1 MSEQKV
7 KFPEK
12 GTTKD
17 DVLKKMKASRDEDAK
32 WREGK
37 TFSLVF
43 FAGDEVLELLKE
55 AYNMFL
61 SENGLNPSAFPSLKQ
76 FEAEVVSMTTDML
89 GGDANT
95 CGNMTSGGTESI
107 LMAVKTAREWAKKN
121 MPGVKNPEIVLP
133 ITAHP
138 AFDKAAH
145 YFQVKAVHTPVGKDY
160 RADVDAMKK
169 AINKNTILLVGSAA
183 QYAHGVVDPIR
194 DIAAVAKSNG
204 LLCHVDACIG
214 GFVLPFA
221 KKLGYDIPDF
231 DFRVPG
237 VTSISVDLHKY
248 AYSAK
253 GASVI
258 LYRNKEI
265 RRHQFFVYTDW
276 PGGIYGSPT
285 MTGTRPGGAI
295 AAAWAMLNYL
305 GEEGYLRIVDRVM
318 KTTKKLIEGI
328 NAIDGIHVVGE
339 PHMSII
345 AIGSDKLDVYEVGD
359 ELMVRGWHVD
369 KQQFPP
375 TLHLTVTYAH
385 ADVADKFLSDLS
397 ECAGIVKKFSWRKVS
412 SYVQNAVAKNLLK
425 ILPEK
430 WVSALTKM
438 VGAKGG
444 GVPKRTAAMY
454 GMMGALPNKGD
465 IKELVLD
472 FIEKFTEIQK
482 K

>member
-1 MSEQKV
+1 MSEQKMM
-7 KFPEK
+7 FPEK
-12 GTTKD
+12 GTAKD
-17 DVLKKMKASRDEDAK
+17 DVLKKMAAMRDEDAR

-43 FAGDEVLELLKE
+43 YAGDEVLELLKE
-55 AYNMFL
+55 AYTMFM
-61 SENGLNPSAFPSLKQ
+61 SENGLNPSAFPSLRR
-76 FEAEVVSMTTDML
+76 FEAEVVSMTAHML
-89 GGDANT
+89 GGDGDV

-107 LMAVKTAREWAKKN
+107 LMAVKTAREWAKEN
-121 MPGVKNPEIVLP
+121 MPQVKNPEMVLP
-133 ITAHP
+133 VTAHP

-145 YFQVKAVHTPVGKDY
+145 YFNVKVVHTPIGKDY
-160 RADVDAMKK
+160 RADVSAMQK
-169 AINKNTILLVGSAA
+169 AITKNTILLVGSAA
-183 QYAHGVVDPIR
+183 QYAHGVVDPIS
-194 DIAAVAKSNG
+194 DIAARAKEKG

-221 KKLGYDIPDF
+221 KKLGYVIPDF
-231 DFRVPG
+231 DFRVNG
-237 VTSISVDLHKY
+237 VTSMSVDLHKY

-258 LYRNKEI
+258 LYRNKNL

-305 GEEGYLRIVDRVM
+305 GEEGYLRIVDTVM
-318 KTTKKLIEGI
+318 KTTK
-328 NAIDGIHVVGE
+328 NFIDGIHAIEGIYVAGE

-359 ELMVRGWHVD
+359 EMMMRGWHID

-385 ADVADKFLSDLS
+385 AAVADKFLSDLK
-397 ECAGIVKKFSWRKVS
+397 EAVEAVKKFSWRKVS
-412 SYVQNAVAKNLLK
+412 SYTQLAVVKNLLK
-425 ILPEK
+425 VLPEK

-438 VGAKGG
+438 AGAKDAGL
-444 GVPKRTAAMY
+444 PKRTAAMY

-465 IKELVLD
+465 VKELVLD
-472 FIEKFTEIQK
+472 FIEKFTDVQK
-482 K
+482 

>member
-12 GTTKD
+12 GAAKD
-17 DVLKKMKASRDEDAK
+17 DVLKKMKASRDEDAR

-89 GGDANT
+89 GGDADVR
-95 CGNMTSGGTESI
+95 GNMTSGGTESI
-107 LMAVKTAREWAKKN
+107 LMAVKTAREWAKEN
-121 MPGVKNPEIVLP
+121 LPQVKNPEKVLP
-133 ITAHP
+133 VTAHP

-145 YFQVKAVHTPVGKDY
+145 YFNVKAVHTPVGKDY

-169 AINKNTILLVGSAA
+169 TANKNTILFVGSAA

-194 DIAAVAKSNG
+194 DIAALAKANG

-397 ECAGIVKKFSWRKVS
+397 ECVGIVKKFSWRKVS

-472 FIEKFTEIQK
+472 FIEKFTEVQK

>member
-1 MSEQKV
+1 MSETKI

-12 GTTKD
+12 GAAKD
-17 DVLKKMKASRDEDAK
+17 DVLKKMAAMRDEDAR

-43 FAGDEVLELLKE
+43 YAGDEVLELLKE
-55 AYNMFL
+55 AYTMFM
-61 SENGLNPSAFPSLKQ
+61 SENGLNPSAFPSLRR
-76 FEAEVVSMTTDML
+76 FEAEVISMTAGML
-89 GGDANT
+89 GGDAEVR
-95 CGNMTSGGTESI
+95 GNMTSGGTESI
-107 LMAVKTAREWAKKN
+107 LMAVKTAREWAREN
-121 MPGVKNPEIVLP
+121 LPHVKIPEMVLP
-133 ITAHP
+133 VTAHP

-145 YFQVKAVHTPVGKDY
+145 YFNVKAVHTPVGKDY
-160 RADVDAMKK
+160 RADVDAMEK
-169 AINKNTILLVGSAA
+169 AVTKNTILLLGSAA

-194 DIAAVAKSNG
+194 DIAALAKEKG

-221 KKLGYDIPDF
+221 KKLGYAIPDF
-231 DFRVPG
+231 DFRVTG

-265 RRHQFFVYTDW
+265 RRHQFFVYTNW

-305 GEEGYLRIVDRVM
+305 GEEGYLQIVDTVM
-318 KTTKKLIEGI
+318 KTTKKFIEGI
-328 NAIDGIHVVGE
+328 HEIDGIYVVGE

-345 AIGSDKLDVYEVGD
+345 AIGSDTLDVYEVGD
-359 ELMVRGWHVD
+359 EMRMHGWHID

-375 TLHLTVTYAH
+375 TLHLTVTFAH
-385 ADVADKFLSDLS
+385 AEVADKFLSDLKES
-397 ECAGIVKKFSWRKVS
+397 VAIVKKFGWRKAS
-412 SYVQNAVAKNLLK
+412 SYMQMAVMKNLLK

-438 VGAKGG
+438 AGAKGD

-465 IKELVLD
+465 VKELVLD
-472 FIEKFTEIQK
+472 FIEKFTDAQK
-482 K
+482 